1 MIKKSDEMTMV
12 GKKERLEDEDED
24 DDDDSD
30 EKWEGDNDIEN
41 IDSARQGQR

>member
-12 GKKERLEDEDED
+12 GKKERLED

>member
-12 GKKERLEDEDED
+12 GKKERLEDK
-24 DDDDSD
+24 DDDSN
-30 EKWEGDNDIEN
+30 EKWEEDNDIEN